1 MISVCARSY
10 FSASSVTFGTSRVPP
25 MWATT
30 DDVIIRLTR
39 GRHGTHDVLRL
50 DVERGVLIGGTE
62 VPHRP
67 VGDHELARH
76 RPHLEAVSP
85 PHRLQRAAHEVL
97 VALLGEPRGAG
108 ELDVRFV

>member
-1 MISVCARSY
+1 M
-10 FSASSVTFGTSRVPP
+10 
-25 MWATT
+25 
-30 DDVIIRLTR
+30 
-39 GRHGTHDVLRL
+39 HDMLRL
-50 DVERGVLIGGTE
+50 DVESGVLIGGTE

-108 ELDVRFV
+108 ELDVRFVRAEPHVASHFELEVLDPQAVEKHVLELGAEPLLLDESGE